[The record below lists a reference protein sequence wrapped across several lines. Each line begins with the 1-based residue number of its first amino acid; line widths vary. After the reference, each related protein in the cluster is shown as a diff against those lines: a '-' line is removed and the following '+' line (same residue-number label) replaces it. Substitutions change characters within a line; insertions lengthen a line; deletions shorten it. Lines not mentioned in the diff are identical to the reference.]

1 MTADGQELR
10 LFVVAGEHSGDQLG
24 GPLLAALHDM
34 SDRPLALFGVGGEAM
49 AAQGCKSLFPLSEV
63 AVMGPLAILRRLP
76 QLIKRVHETVDAAVA
91 MRPHALII
99 LDSPE
104 FTHAVAKRVRRQL
117 PNLPVIDY
125 VSPSV
130 WAWRPGRA
138 RKMRSYVDHVLA
150 ILPFEPDVHRRLGGP
165 DCTYVG
171 HPLIERIDWIR
182 SRDTQTFREK
192 LRLNA
197 DRPLLVV
204 LPGSRAT
211 EVNRLTRAFGETV
224 TRIVEQRG
232 PVDVVLPAASGV
244 EPLIESYLPH
254 WTVKP
259 HIVRGEEDKFS
270 AFRAAD
276 VALAASGTV
285 TLELALAQTPMVVSY
300 RTEAIVAMFMWMLK
314 AHSIVL
320 PNLVLGE
327 NVFPE
332 YVQGACN
339 AETLSN
345 AMLPLLD
352 QDSPEFK
359 RQMAALRGID
369 ERMKLSSGT
378 PSTRA
383 ARIVLDLALKD
394 RAVVPETAR

>member
-1 MTADGQELR
+1 MTADRDELR

-34 SDRPLALFGVGGEAM
+34 SDRPLSLSGVGGEAM
-49 AAQGCKSLFPLSEV
+49 AAQGCGSLFPLSEV
-63 AVMGPLAILRRLP
+63 AVMGPIAILGRLP
-76 QLIKRVHETVDAAVA
+76 KLIRRVHETVDAAVA

-104 FTHAVAKRVRRQL
+104 FTHAVAKRVRRKL
-117 PNLPVIDY
+117 PDLPVIDY

-138 RKMRSYVDHVLA
+138 RRMRRYVDHVLA
-150 ILPFEPDVHRRLGGP
+150 ILPFEPEAHRRLGGP
-165 DCTYVG
+165 DCTYIG

-182 SRDTQTFREK
+182 SRDTQAFRK
-192 LRLNA
+192 RLNLDA
-197 DRPLLVV
+197 ERPLLVV

-211 EVNRLTRAFGETV
+211 EVNRLTGVFGETV
-224 TRIVEQRG
+224 ARIVARKG
-232 PVDVVLPAASGV
+232 PVDVVMPAASGV
-244 EPLIESYLPH
+244 EHLIEQRLSD

-259 HIVRGEEDKFS
+259 HVLRGEEDKFS

-276 VALAASGTV
+276 AALAASGTV

-339 AETLSN
+339 PETLSD

-352 QDSPEFK
+352 AKNPEFK
-359 RQMAALRGID
+359 RQMAALQGID
-369 ERMKLSSGT
+369 ERMKLPSGT

-383 ARIVLDLALKD
+383 ARIVLDLALAD
-394 RAVVPETAR
+394 RTAPV